1 MKEKP
6 LVSIII
12 PVKDDGIYAVKLL
25 KTLRKDKYENLEI
38 IFVDDGSKDDS
49 AEKIKTFAIEEKL
62 RNVHLFRQE
71 HEGTYAARNL
81 GIEKS
86 TGEYI
91 IFLDPNDDID
101 ENFITALMLTT
112 VNGEQTL
119 AMTGILEQLG
129 AEKTKT
135 LYTTLTASKK
145 PKETT
150 RAYRERLFKKDD
162 RLHFLNNKLFLSKII
177 KDHEL
182 KFEKPKK
189 DEKETSELKFIKKYT
204 KFGDI
209 ETFITINKPL
219 YIKNSKTSKCR
230 A

>member
-1 MKEKP
+1 MKKP

-25 KTLRKDKYENLEI
+25 KSLRKDPYENLEI
-38 IFVDDGSKDDS
+38 IFIDDGSKDDS
-49 AEKIKTFAIEEKL
+49 AEKIKNFALEEEL

-81 GIEKS
+81 GVEKS
-86 TGEYI
+86 SGEYI

-101 ENFITALMLTT
+101 KNFITALMLTT
-112 VNGEQTL
+112 INGDQTL
-119 AMTGILEQLG
+119 AMTGILKQLG
-129 AEKTKT
+129 AEKTKV
-135 LYTTLTASKK
+135 LYSTLTLDKK

-150 RAYRERLFKKDD
+150 KFYRERLFKKDD

-189 DEKETSELKFIKKYT
+189 DEKETSELKFIKKYV
-204 KFGDI
+204 KLGDI
-209 ETFITINKPL
+209 ENFVTINKPL
-219 YIKNSKTSKCR
+219 YILKCR
-230 A
+230 ASHRRS